1 MAEALWRT
9 VRELRYAGV
18 RAADLP
24 SSAFTSAAKHAELAA
39 LVTAYERHLDAQPIA
54 DMPIVG
60 HLRLVRKNTGGFGW
74 TTLAQPIDWDAHE
87 EVEKKY
93 VAAERLR
100 LLYVAGTR
108 AKDLLIVCQSEG
120 AKDKKAWREF
130 EWYLSDRPEL
140 KVSPAKPVARKLD
153 VDLSAKARAAADAE
167 RAARHDVVRAASWA
181 TMTPTG
187 EKARL
192 ASAESARQIAGDPA
206 AAALMPDAAGH
217 RVDGGAAWGS
227 LPDTASHRV
236 DGGAAWGSLLHGLLE
251 HAMRHGSSSRGDL
264 ARLAQWLTVE
274 TPDLRPFI
282 PEALDW
288 VDEVRQL
295 PFWKEATAG
304 VVRLVEVPF
313 AVRLTPSEAAPGP
326 AVAAARASDAV
337 VAQDFSPACTV
348 LRGVIDLVYESAEGW
363 RILDYKS
370 DQLDGLA
377 DVDAELL
384 ARYGPQ
390 LAQYRVA
397 WERVTSGKV
406 ASAELVALRAERT
419 IRVG

>member
-1 MAEALWRT
+1 
-9 VRELRYAGV
+9 
-18 RAADLP
+18 
-24 SSAFTSAAKHAELAA
+24 
-39 LVTAYERHLDAQPIA
+39 
-54 DMPIVG
+54 
-60 HLRLVRKNTGGFGW
+60 
-74 TTLAQPIDWDAHE
+74 
-87 EVEKKY
+87 
-93 VAAERLR
+93 
-100 LLYVAGTR
+100 
-108 AKDLLIVCQSEG
+108 VCQSEDG
-120 AKDKKAWREF
+120 AKNKAWREF
-130 EWYLSDRPEL
+130 EWYLSDMPEL
-140 KVSPAKPVARKLD
+140 KVPPAKPVAGKLD
-153 VDLSAKARAAADAE
+153 VDLSAKARAAADVD
-167 RAARHDVVRAASWA
+167 RAARHDIVRAASWA
-181 TMTPTG
+181 IMTPTG

-192 ASAESARQIAGDPA
+192 AATTAS
-206 AAALMPDAAGH
+206 M
-217 RVDGGAAWGS
+217 
-227 LPDTASHRV
+227 PDTASHRV

-251 HAMRHGSSSRGDL
+251 HAMRHGSSSREDL

-295 PFWKEATAG
+295 PFWKEAAAG

-313 AVRLTPSEAAPGP
+313 AVRLAPSDAAPGP
-326 AVAAARASDAV
+326 PGSDGAPVDPLGARGLQTPGPV
-337 VAQDFSPACTV
+337 V
-348 LRGVIDLVYESAEGW
+348 LRGVIDLVHESAEGW

-397 WERVTSGKV
+397 WERVTGGKV
-406 ASAELVALRAERT
+406 ASAELVALRAKRT